1 MREGLKKCK
10 RKKACDK
17 CKCKETEKPDTLNV
31 IVGALTLGMVKF
43 R

>member
-1 MREGLKKCK
+1 MKKKCK
-10 RKKACDK
+10 QKCKK

>member
-1 MREGLKKCK
+1 MIQKKKCK
-10 RKKACDK
+10 HERNCKK